1 MTRLL
6 KILPR
11 AAWAE
16 TESSGRFTGSGIDLA
31 DGYIHFS
38 TEAQAVETARL
49 HFSGQRDL
57 VVFEVDAHD
66 VSGEVRWEASR
77 GGELFPHL
85 YGVVER
91 RQIRAV
97 RDAPLG
103 PDGVPVVIGLPPVE
117 AP

>member
-16 TESSGRFTGSGIDLA
+16 IEASGRFAGCGIDLA

-38 TEAQAVETARL
+38 TEAQVGETARR
-49 HFSGQRDL
+49 HFAGQRDL
-57 VVFEVDAHD
+57 VVFEVDADD
-66 VSGEVRWEASR
+66 VTGEVRWEASR

-91 RQIRAV
+91 HQLRAV
-97 RDAPLG
+97 RDAPLDA
-103 PDGVPVVIGLPPVE
+103 DGVPRVIDVPPV
-117 AP
+117 AAR